1 MQKLSVRVPE
11 LMTEKSAAYVS
22 KINFNFYYRS
32 LGPLRIYRRP
42 TRTVHTIDCLIQK
55 LHNARWILNI
65 VTNST
70 PPNVIV
76 KDTDLIYVLC
86 VVVPC
91 RFLDRHQWIEG
102 NVCLSLQDKSNYFN
116 MKMEAAD
123 TPEQFVPIYQNSW
136 RQITG
141 HRDWKWYV
149 QDDAKSKFILEL
161 RIHKYLLMG
170 RVLSANL
177 PTLSFTKMKYR
188 YCNLVCSNGG
198 IILRGENR
206 WT

>member
-1 MQKLSVRVPE
+1 MNIKYRHKFYPTKRYSEGHQFNLCLVWCGALQVPRQAP
-11 LMTEKSAAYVS
+11 M
-22 KINFNFYYRS
+22 N
-32 LGPLRIYRRP
+32 
-42 TRTVHTIDCLIQK
+42 
-55 LHNARWILNI
+55 
-65 VTNST
+65 
-70 PPNVIV
+70 
-76 KDTDLIYVLC
+76 
-86 VVVPC
+86 
-91 RFLDRHQWIEG
+91 EG

-161 RIHKYLLMG
+161 RIHIYLLMG

-177 PTLSFTKMKYR
+177 PTLSFTNMKYR